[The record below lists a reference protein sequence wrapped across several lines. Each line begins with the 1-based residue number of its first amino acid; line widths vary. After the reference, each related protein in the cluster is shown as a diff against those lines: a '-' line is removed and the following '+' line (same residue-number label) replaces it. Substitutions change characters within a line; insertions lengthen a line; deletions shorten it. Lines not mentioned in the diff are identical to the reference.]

1 MMLHRTKTLLAVF
14 ALSLLWVAISYSD
27 SHDTIDLRQLEGDWE
42 GRGEFLVPI
51 TGITMS
57 VEGQARFDYDSTQGH
72 LRTAM
77 VGEKYLFSYSDSGH
91 LKLDEQT
98 DSISWEVWD
107 NFGKHSKY
115 HGIVSGNK
123 ISGDRYKKKKYYRV
137 MIELVTPDSIDFK
150 LTVTEP
156 DGDRYDRATF
166 NLWRVKP

>member
-1 MMLHRTKTLLAVF
+1 MISHCTKISLSAV
-14 ALSLLWVAISYSD
+14 AISLLMAAISYSD

-42 GRGEFLVPI
+42 GSGEFLVPI
-51 TGITMS
+51 TDISMS
-57 VEGQARFDYDSTQGH
+57 VEGRARFDYDTAAGH

-77 VGEKYLFSYSDSGH
+77 TGEKYFFSYSDSGH

-107 NFGKHSKY
+107 NFGKHSRY
-115 HGIVSGNK
+115 FGIVSGNK
-123 ISGDRYKKKKYYRV
+123 ITGDRYKKNKYYQV

-166 NLWRVKP
+166 NLWRVKE